1 MGAESPS
8 GAGCQKEEEAMIEP
22 AHPALAPGKTAVIT
36 GAASGIGL
44 AAAKRFAA
52 LGLRVC
58 LADRDESALSKAV
71 TEIDGAERAFGHS
84 TDVSDP
90 ASVDRLAKAVG
101 ERFGPVSVL
110 MNNAG
115 TGGGGDALSNPE
127 GWQRVLGVNLMG
139 VLHGVQRFVPAMVE
153 SGEPGL
159 VIHTGSKQGITQP
172 PGDTAYNVSKSGVK
186 ALTEGLAHTLRE
198 KTGGRVTAHLLI
210 PGFTYTGMIARFLP
224 EKPPGAWT
232 PDQVAEFLLE
242 GIARNDFYILC
253 PDNETTREQDERRI
267 LWAAGDLVE
276 SRPALSRWHAD
287 YAKAFEEFMETPR
300 RGRS

>member
-1 MGAESPS
+1 MET
-8 GAGCQKEEEAMIEP
+8 P
-22 AHPALAPGKTAVIT
+22 AHPALEAGNAAVIT

-44 AAAKRFAA
+44 AAARRLAA

-58 LADRDESALSKAV
+58 LADRNEEALSQAV
-71 TEIDGAERAFGHS
+71 AGIAADERVFAQV

-90 ASVDRLAKAVG
+90 SSVDRLAAAIE
-101 ERFGPVSVL
+101 ERFGPISVV

-115 TGGGGDALSNPE
+115 VGGGGDALSNPE

-139 VLHGVQRFVPAMVE
+139 VLHGVQRFVPAMLE
-153 SGEPGL
+153 GDRPGL
-159 VIHTGSKQGITQP
+159 VINTGSKQGITQP

-224 EKPPGAWT
+224 EKPPAAWT
-232 PDQVAEFLLE
+232 PEQVVDRLLE
-242 GIARNDFYILC
+242 GLARGEFYILC
-253 PDNETTREQDERRI
+253 PDNETSREQDERRI
-267 LWAAGDLVE
+267 LWAAGDLIE
-276 SRPALSRWHAD
+276 GRPALSRWHPD
-287 YAKAFEEFMETPR
+287 YAQAFEEFMR
-300 RGRS
+300 VKANS